1 MVNFTL
7 KYDRDVVDALANDV
21 RGSAKAVQLYA
32 QKVVP
37 SLIRRT
43 LSPLT
48 TEPRAPSLP
57 FVWSYDPAAN
67 ARARRWYFAN
77 KVKGRTGGRYAR
89 THALVNNWRV
99 IGAQSQN
106 GAILTISNDTPG
118 LDYVQG
124 PRQVPSHQASGWA
137 QYDDILLK
145 AEEKAN
151 DLVIDFWLSTFSRGS
166 TSGSAT

>member
-7 KYDRDVVDALANDV
+7 TYDKDVLAALQSDIRA
-21 RGSAKAVQLYA
+21 SAKAVQVYA
-32 QKVVP
+32 EKVVP
-37 SLIRRT
+37 KLIRPILT
-43 LSPLT
+43 PLT
-48 TEPRAPSLP
+48 NEPRQPSLP

-77 KVKGRTGGRYAR
+77 KVKGRTGGRYVR
-89 THALVNNWRV
+89 THALVTNWK
-99 IGAQSQN
+99 ITGGSLAN
-106 GAILTISNDTPG
+106 GAIISISNDTPG

-124 PRQVPSHQASGWA
+124 PRQVPSHHDSGWA

-145 AEEKAN
+145 AEAKAN

-166 TSGSAT
+166 VSGGIR